1 MSFNK
6 RILPPVEDLVKIMA
20 DSKDD
25 KEFIDRAVG
34 KSDCI
39 MGSQESMEM
48 VRYIQERILKA
59 EGL

>member
-6 RILPPVEDLVKIMA
+6 RILPPVDDLIKIMA

-25 KEFIDRAVG
+25 KEFIDRVVG

-48 VRYIQERILKA
+48 VRNIQERILKS
-59 EGL
+59 GRL

>member
-25 KEFIDRAVG
+25 KDFIDRVVG

>member
-6 RILPPVEDLVKIMA
+6 RILPPVEDLIKIMA

-25 KEFIDRAVG
+25 KEFIDRVVG

-48 VRYIQERILKA
+48 IRYIQERISKA